1 MAFLIDTARISLEEM
16 KRISKR
22 LSEIDKELK
31 VNTND
36 YEKLYGE
43 QFKLILEIVAE
54 FENLTDIL
62 DYLEKKDETLNFIT
76 RRLRQQAEV
85 LIGERTNL

>member
-1 MAFLIDTARISLEEM
+1 MAILIDTARASLEEM

-31 VNTND
+31 VNENNFGP
-36 YEKLYGE
+36 LYSE
-43 QFKLILEIVAE
+43 QFKLIMDISKE
-54 FENLTDIL
+54 FEHMSDIL
-62 DYLEKKDETLNFIT
+62 DHLEKQDEGLNFIV

-85 LIGERTNL
+85 LIGERTKL

>member
-1 MAFLIDTARISLEEM
+1 MAFLIDNARASLEEM

-31 VNTND
+31 VNNNNF
-36 YEKLYGE
+36 EQLYGE
-43 QFKLILEIVAE
+43 QFKLIMDISKE
-54 FENLTDIL
+54 FEQMSDIL
-62 DYLEKKDETLNFIT
+62 DHLEKQDEGLIFLV

-85 LIGERTNL
+85 LIGERTKL